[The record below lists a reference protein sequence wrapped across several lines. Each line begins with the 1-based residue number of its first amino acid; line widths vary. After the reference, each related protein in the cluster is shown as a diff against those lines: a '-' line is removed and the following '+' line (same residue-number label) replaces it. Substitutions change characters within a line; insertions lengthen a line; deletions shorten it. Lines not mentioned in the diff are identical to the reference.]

1 MNNTWGMVKKNI
13 VVHLTAA
20 LLVALVAFV
29 GSAWLGCLLGAA
41 VYFAFLVMQYADG
54 ADRGERAC
62 TMTATIQRLEAE
74 GKQADDRMKKQ
85 VYAPVNAV
93 KAFLITALP
102 LAALAVVNLLL
113 ADPNAVGETVIGAV
127 TRIVF
132 FPVAWL
138 TRLLAGMV
146 GVDYA
151 GAEAA
156 ATTVFG
162 ALNRGGIDF
171 AGLVGKLSEVQTYA
185 VAYDLSYLTTM
196 RILYIPAAFLSPLAM
211 MIGYMQGP
219 RMHKKKMDDIA
230 KGSRRKKKKLKV
242 FGRARQPKQV
252 KPEV

>member
-93 KAFLITALP
+93 
-102 LAALAVVNLLL
+102 
-113 ADPNAVGETVIGAV
+113 
-127 TRIVF
+127 
-132 FPVAWL
+132 
-138 TRLLAGMV
+138 
-146 GVDYA
+146 
-151 GAEAA
+151 
-156 ATTVFG
+156 
-162 ALNRGGIDF
+162 
-171 AGLVGKLSEVQTYA
+171 
-185 VAYDLSYLTTM
+185 
-196 RILYIPAAFLSPLAM
+196 
-211 MIGYMQGP
+211 
-219 RMHKKKMDDIA
+219 
-230 KGSRRKKKKLKV
+230 
-242 FGRARQPKQV
+242 
-252 KPEV
+252 

>member
-13 VVHLTAA
+13 VLHLTTAI
-20 LLVALVAFV
+20 LVALVTFV
-29 GSAWLGCLLGAA
+29 GSAWLGSLLGAT
-41 VYFAFLVMQYADG
+41 VYIAFLVMQYADG

-62 TMTATIQRLEAE
+62 TMTATVQRLEAN

-85 VYAPVNAV
+85 VYAPANAV
-93 KAFLITALP
+93 RAFLISALP

-113 ADPNAVGETVIGAV
+113 ADPNAVGETALGAV

-138 TRLLAGMV
+138 TRLLTSMV

-151 GAEAA
+151 GAETA

-162 ALNRGGIDF
+162 ALNRGSIDF
-171 AGLVGKLSEVQTYA
+171 AGLVGKLSDLQTYA

-196 RILYIPAAFLSPLAM
+196 RELFIPAAFLAPLAM
-211 MIGYMQGP
+211 MLGYLQGP

-242 FGRARQPKQV
+242 FGRSHQPKQV